1 MICTLYANKIFWL
14 RLNAERFATFLICS
28 LPSYSG
34 HAFSGSS
41 LSATPLIWVV
51 NVLPSAAEGPSAFFE
66 ELTSKDTS
74 INVLGTALKYADY
87 TLRKSTKG
95 QIKHA

>member
-51 NVLPSAAEGPSAFFE
+51 NVLRSAAEGPSAFFE
-66 ELTSKDTS
+66 EPTSKDTS
-74 INVLGTALKYADY
+74 INVLGTALYV
-87 TLRKSTKG
+87 TLANGHVSLFRFKM
-95 QIKHA
+95 I